1 MGSLRETNPSLW
13 AATAPDGPAYPALDA
28 GTAAPS
34 AGTTVDVAVVGA
46 GITGLSTALA
56 LLERGATVRVLEAG
70 RLCSGVTAYTTAKVT
85 SLHGLTYAGL
95 ARSHGDDAARLYGAA
110 NQAAIEQVAAWI
122 DEHRISCDFSRRP
135 AYTYTTSVVT
145 LEDVVAEVE
154 VAQRLGLPASFTNTT
169 ELPYEVKGAVRFD
182 DQAQFHPRDY
192 CLGLAAAIV
201 AKGGTLHEATRVVAV
216 DDGSPC
222 TIRTDGGVELRAGHV
237 VLATQLPFLDR
248 GGFFAKCHPTRSYA
262 LAARLRAGAEP
273 PEGMYLGVDE
283 PTRSVRSAIGDEYV
297 ILGGEGHKVGQDD
310 DTRERYAALEAW
322 AREHFAIASVD
333 HRWSAQDYASVDG
346 LPFVGR
352 QSPGSRVLVAT
363 GFKKWGMTNGTA
375 AGLLLADEL
384 SGRANEL
391 GPVLDATRQK
401 TALTSRDFY
410 RENANVAEQFVGDR
424 LSSLRSPSADT
435 LQPGEG
441 GIVTC
446 AGDKVAAYRDDAGAL
461 HAVSPVCTHLGCLVA
476 FNTAEKSWDC
486 PCHGS
491 RFTIDGEVLQGP
503 AVDDL
508 EQKPTG

>member
-13 AATAPDGPAYPALDA
+13 AATAADGATYPALDA
-28 GTAAPS
+28 AAP
-34 AGTTVDVAVVGA
+34 GGPVDVVVVGA
-46 GITGLSTALA
+46 GIAGLSTALA
-56 LLERGATVRVLEAG
+56 VLERGASVTVLEAG
-70 RLCSGVTAYTTAKVT
+70 RICSGVTAYTTAKVS

-95 ARSHGDDAARLYGAA
+95 AKSFGDDVARAYGHA
-110 NQAAIEQVAAWI
+110 NQSAIGQVASWV
-122 DEHRISCDFSRRP
+122 DEHGIGCDLSRRP

-145 LEDVVAEVE
+145 LEDVVEEVE

-169 ELPYEVKGAVRFD
+169 ELPFDVKGAIRFD

-201 AKGGTLHEATRVVAV
+201 AKGGTIHEGTRVVDV
-216 DDGSPC
+216 DEGTPC
-222 TIRTDGGVELRAGHV
+222 TVRIEGGSTLAGGQV
-237 VLATQLPFLDR
+237 VLATHLPFLDR

-262 LAARLRAGAEP
+262 IAVKLREGSTP
-273 PEGMYLGVDE
+273 PQGMYLGADE
-283 PTRSVRSAIGDEYV
+283 PTRSARSAIGDEYV

-310 DTRERYAALEAW
+310 DTRERYAVLESW
-322 AREHFAIASVD
+322 AHEHFAIASVE

-352 QSPGSRVLVAT
+352 QLPGSKVFVAT

-384 SGRANEL
+384 TGRTNDL
-391 GPVLDATRQK
+391 KPVFDATRQR
-401 TALTSRDFY
+401 TALTSRDLY
-410 RENANVAEQFVGDR
+410 RENANVAERFVGDR
-424 LSSLRSPSADT
+424 LSSLRPPNADT

-446 AGDKVAAYRDDAGAL
+446 AGDKVAAYRDEAGEL

-491 RFTIDGEVLQGP
+491 RFSLDGEVLQGP
-503 AVDDL
+503 ATQDL
-508 EQKPTG
+508 AQKPTA